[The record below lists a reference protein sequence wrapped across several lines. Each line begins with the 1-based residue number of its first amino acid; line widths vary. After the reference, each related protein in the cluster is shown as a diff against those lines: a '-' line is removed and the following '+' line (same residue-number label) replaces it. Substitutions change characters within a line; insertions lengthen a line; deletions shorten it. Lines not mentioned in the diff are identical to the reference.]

1 MKKTITIVLTVILTL
16 GLLAG
21 CGGANTDEITVVS
34 REEGSGT
41 RGAFEELFEIEETI
55 TTADINDSTGVM
67 LTSVAQN
74 SSAIG
79 YVSMGALKDTVKAVK
94 IDGTEA
100 TIDNVKAGT
109 YKIARPFN
117 IATKEGLSAV
127 AQDFIDYILSTEGQL
142 VVEDA
147 GYIPNDDTT
156 PYSGSAPEGKIT
168 VVGSSSVTPL
178 MEKLKEAYEE
188 VNANVTIE
196 IQQTDS
202 TSGMKSTAEGICDIG
217 MASRD
222 LKDSELAQGL
232 TPTVIATDGI
242 AVIVST
248 ENTID
253 ELTAEQVKAIY
264 SGEITMWSEVQ

>member
-168 VVGSSSVTPL
+168 VAGSSSVTPL